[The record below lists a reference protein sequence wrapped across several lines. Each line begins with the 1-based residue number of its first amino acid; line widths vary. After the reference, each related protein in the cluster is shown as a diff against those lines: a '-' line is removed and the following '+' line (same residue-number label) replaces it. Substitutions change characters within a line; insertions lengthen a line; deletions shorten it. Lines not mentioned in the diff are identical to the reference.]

1 MPKSCFANA
10 KMQRYKNAKCKFLE
24 PDTESISS
32 LKEKICDTLNYHNY
46 QTINYHN
53 KKYFEK
59 KKLIKMGTFL
69 KKVEII
75 QWTSGHVLH
84 IGFSLIIVSKFAYF
98 IRICSYKFLESFPW
112 VYFNPPESE
121 RMY

>member
-1 MPKSCFANA
+1 
-10 KMQRYKNAKCKFLE
+10 MQRYKNAKCKFLE

-59 KKLIKMGTFL
+59 KKLIKMGAFL

-75 QWTSGHVLH
+75 Q
-84 IGFSLIIVSKFAYF
+84 
-98 IRICSYKFLESFPW
+98 
-112 VYFNPPESE
+112 
-121 RMY
+121 